1 MECELFWVCS
11 LWEQLNGFCI
21 YNISI
26 LTITLARDFD
36 VNIGGVVGEA
46 YSETLN

>member
-1 MECELFWVCS
+1 MFSCFR
-11 LWEQLNGFCI
+11 I

-26 LTITLARDFD
+26 LTVTLWRNFD